1 MSSYSDQRFATE
13 ETVMVL
19 FELAERINAAT
30 TYQEIADAVAILMPD
45 CDGVYLLLWENFDC
59 ESASEMEI
67 VAGAN
72 VPEAQ
77 RSLIGK
83 HLSKSWLPVAEFV
96 CHNRITVIENTAD
109 PRLYP
114 ITEQDWGEFQ
124 TRAMICLSFHQ
135 GQQNLGGLFFNYT
148 KPRAFSER
156 EKRLALAIRELVLA
170 AFERIRLLHLTQIAH
185 ERAEVVASINAA
197 LLRATDEASILMAVT
212 EYVEAQGATEMIL
225 TYAQPGHSVSNADF
239 KPVARWLF
247 KAESPYELLHE
258 PPGFHQIIM
267 NIRNLAILEPEK
279 IFYVEDIATDERFD
293 PDLRA
298 DFVAKM
304 PMRAEAV
311 VGLYS
316 GGSWQ
321 GSLVIIWHQ
330 PHRFSDHE
338 KYVYSQLLQN
348 LPSVVATRRSY
359 LAEQESRAEN
369 ELLYSISKAINQA
382 TTVDEVMQAVKRC
395 FPDPLYVALIIWEGY
410 DRELASYA
418 EVVLSTN
425 PGTPAGMRWSR
436 DEVADMAA
444 LEPGALYVED
454 DLAKTRGGLG
464 AGRQSQL
471 GAVAFANLT
480 QDQRIL
486 GVLSI
491 SSPTPHHF
499 TERETRL
506 ISALADLTAAALE
519 RFHLQVE
526 TEQAR
531 ERAETLAQLSTALS
545 QAVDEDGILAALH
558 PVMQRYGV
566 RLSTL
571 SYSVYDNTEQ
581 VIGMQVVAAWTPTTG
596 LMDAEELPGVVQSPQ
611 HHPLLKLAVKTPDTP
626 LLVEDIFTDPR
637 PDIQAW
643 REKQHGSRR
652 NAQILIP
659 LHSGKELRGLV
670 TFIWYDAQQFSPE
683 LRALVWELQ
692 RLLSS
697 VVTTRQAYLAI
708 EQARQETEKRV
719 RELETVAEVSAAAA
733 ALREEPQLLRTF
745 VSLMQDNFAPN
756 RVQVYLMMPNQD
768 LRLWQPTT
776 STETDST
783 RLSLDEDSPIARA
796 ARQRQIILEGERVG
810 LNKQFLDDPPAFAH
824 YATMAVPMIVN
835 RQVVGVLSLHAPDD
849 REFSE
854 ADTRVMSTLADLVAV
869 AIQNARYFQQAQEL
883 AALEERTRL
892 ARELHDSV
900 SQALYGIGLGAQTA
914 YRSLD
919 TSPQIV
925 RKSVEYVLSLAEAG
939 LAEMRA
945 LIFELRPESLETEG
959 LVVALTKQGAS
970 LQARH
975 GISVNM
981 ELCEEPVLPL
991 AAKESLYRV
1000 AREALHN
1007 VIKHAGA
1014 SQVIVKMFTDQRD
1027 LRLEV
1032 IDNGVGFSTDQEFP
1046 GHLGLKSMRER
1057 VDQLAGS
1064 IVIQSTPGQGTHL
1077 TVVLPNIHRFETR
1090 RKQLNA
1096 PTGTDG

>member
-30 TYQEIADAVAILMPD
+30 TYQEITDAVAILMPD
-45 CDGVYLLLWENFDC
+45 CEGVYLHLWENFNC
-59 ESASEMEI
+59 EDATEVEI

-72 VPEAQ
+72 VPESL
-77 RSLIGK
+77 RPLIGQRM
-83 HLSKSWLPVAEFV
+83 SKSWLPVAAFV
-96 CHNRITVIENTAD
+96 CRNRITVIEDTAD
-109 PRLYP
+109 PHL
-114 ITEQDWGEFQ
+114 QALAAQSWGEFQ
-124 TRAMICLSFHQ
+124 TRAMIWLSFHQ
-135 GQQNLGGLFFNYT
+135 GSQNLGGLFFNYT
-148 KPRAFSER
+148 RPRTFSER

-170 AFERIRLLHLTQIAH
+170 AFERIRLLHLTKTAH
-185 ERAEVVASINAA
+185 ERAEIVASINAA

-225 TYAQPGHSVSNADF
+225 TYAQPGQSVANTDF

-247 KAESPYELLHE
+247 KAENPYQLIHTPL
-258 PPGFHQIIM
+258 GFHPIIM
-267 NIRNLAILEPEK
+267 NIRNMAILEPEK
-279 IFYVEDIATDERFD
+279 ILYIENIANDERFD

-298 DFVAKM
+298 DFVGKL

-311 VGLYS
+311 VSLYS

-330 PHRFSDHE
+330 PHRFSEHE
-338 KYVYSQLLQN
+338 KYVYAQLLQN
-348 LPSVVATRRSY
+348 LPSVVATRRAY

-382 TTVDEVMQAVKRC
+382 TTVDAVMRAVKRC
-395 FPDPLYVALIIWEGY
+395 FPDPLYVALIIWQGY
-410 DRELASYA
+410 DRDKAAYA
-418 EVVLSTN
+418 EVVLSTD
-425 PGTPAGMRWSR
+425 PGTPAGTRWLR
-436 DEVADMAA
+436 GEVAEMAM
-444 LEPGALYVED
+444 LPPGALYVRDNLAGALD
-454 DLAKTRGGLG
+454 DSV
-464 AGRQSQL
+464 AGTARQYHL

-480 QDQRIL
+480 QDQRVL
-486 GVLSI
+486 GALSI
-491 SSPTPHHF
+491 ASPTPHPF

-519 RFHLQVE
+519 RFHLQVV

-531 ERAETLAQLSTALS
+531 ERAETLALLSTALS
-545 QAVDEDGILAALH
+545 QAVDEQGILAALR
-558 PVMQRYGV
+558 PVMQDYGV

-571 SYSVYDNTEQ
+571 SYSVHDKGQ
-581 VIGMQVVAAWTPTTG
+581 VIGMRVVAAWTPTGG
-596 LMDAEELPGVVQSPQ
+596 LMAAEEIPGVVHSPQ
-611 HHPLLKLAVKTPDTP
+611 HHPLLKLALQYPDMP
-626 LLVEDIFTDPR
+626 LIVEDIFSDKR
-637 PDIQAW
+637 PEIRNW
-643 REKQHGSRR
+643 REGQRGSRR

-659 LHSGKELRGLV
+659 LYSNKELRGLV
-670 TFIWYDAQQFSPE
+670 TFIWHEAQKFSPE

-697 VVTTRQAYLAI
+697 VVTTRQAYLTI

-745 VSLMQDNFAPN
+745 VSLMQANFAPN
-756 RVQVYLMMPNQD
+756 RVQVYLTMPNQD
-768 LRLWQPTT
+768 LRLWQPPT
-776 STETDST
+776 STESESA
-783 RLSLDEDSPIARA
+783 RLSLDDESPVARA
-796 ARQRQIILEGERVG
+796 ARLRQVILEGERVG
-810 LNKQFLDDPPAFAH
+810 LDQQFLDDPPAFAH
-824 YATMAVPMIVN
+824 FATMAVPMIVN
-835 RQVVGVLSLHAPDD
+835 RQVVGVLSLHAPAD
-849 REFSE
+849 RVFSE
-854 ADTRVMSTLADLVAV
+854 ADTRVMATLADLVAV

-975 GISVNM
+975 GINVSL

-1014 SQVIVKMFTDQRD
+1014 SEVVVKMFLDQRD

-1032 IDNGVGFSTDQEFP
+1032 IDNGVGFATDQDFP

-1064 IVIQSTPGQGTHL
+1064 IAIQSTPGQGTHL
-1077 TVVLPNIHRFETR
+1077 TVVLPNITRFEPR
-1090 RKQLNA
+1090 RKQL
-1096 PTGTDG
+1096 TG